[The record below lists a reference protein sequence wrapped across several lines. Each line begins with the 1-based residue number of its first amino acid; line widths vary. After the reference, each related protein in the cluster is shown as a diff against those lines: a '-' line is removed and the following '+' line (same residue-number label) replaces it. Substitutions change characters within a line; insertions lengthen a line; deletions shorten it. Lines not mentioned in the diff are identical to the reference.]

1 MPTQPAIRTPDTPTT
16 PNDFD
21 RLDVADDALQD
32 EVRIE
37 EAELHGRAPAGTDA
51 RGITLSESKITAALT
66 GAILRDAHVR
76 DCVIHGADLA
86 NTDLRGAAFHR
97 CTITDARL
105 TGASMPETSLQDVTF
120 TGCRLDLMTLA
131 DARIERVA
139 FVDCTLT
146 ETAFDG
152 VQIRDV
158 SFERCEL
165 AGTSFPR
172 VQLGRTNIFGCDL
185 TRVRGIA
192 DLRGATMR
200 WPDVVDN
207 AAAFAAALGFRI
219 LVEDE

>member
-1 MPTQPAIRTPDTPTT
+1 MPTQPARRTPDTPTT

-37 EAELHGRAPAGTDA
+37 EAELHGHARPGLDA
-51 RGITLSESKITAALT
+51 RGITVSESRITAALT
-66 GAILRDAHVR
+66 GAILRDAHFR
-76 DCVIHGADLA
+76 DCVFHTADLA
-86 NTDLRGAAFHR
+86 NADLRGAAFHR

-105 TGASMPETSLQDVTF
+105 TGAALPETSLQDVTF

-131 DARIERVA
+131 DARIERVEL
-139 FVDCTLT
+139 VDCTLT

-152 VQIRDV
+152 AQIRDV
-158 SFERCEL
+158 KFERCEL

-172 VQLGRTNIFGCDL
+172 AQIARTHIFGCDL

-207 AAAFAAALGFRI
+207 AAAFAAAAGIRI
-219 LVEDE
+219 LVEDD